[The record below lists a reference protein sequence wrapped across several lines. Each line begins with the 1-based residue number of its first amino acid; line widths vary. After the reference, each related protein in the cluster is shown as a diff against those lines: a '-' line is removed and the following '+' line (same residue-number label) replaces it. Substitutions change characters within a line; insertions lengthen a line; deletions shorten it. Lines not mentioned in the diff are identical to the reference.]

1 MFGYGSSPEKKL
13 AKKFNKILL
22 FQTIKWKILKTEKTH
37 FILVLENLGNGI
49 FHEYDSLFDKEIGK

>member
-1 MFGYGSSPEKKL
+1 MAHHLKRNWQKKL
-13 AKKFNKILL
+13 NRILL

-49 FHEYDSLFDKEIGK
+49 FHEYDSLFDKELGK